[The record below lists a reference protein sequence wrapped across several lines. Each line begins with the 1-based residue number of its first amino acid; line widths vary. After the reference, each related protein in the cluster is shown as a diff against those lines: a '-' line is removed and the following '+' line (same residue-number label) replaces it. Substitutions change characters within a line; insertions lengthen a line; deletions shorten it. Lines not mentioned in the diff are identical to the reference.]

1 MEAQVSET
9 VKENDV
15 AMLIKR
21 HTGWGKRET
30 INLPEIPYINIK

>member
-15 AMLIKR
+15 AMLIKD
-21 HTGWGKRET
+21 TLVGGKGKPSIFLRSL
-30 INLPEIPYINIK
+30 IYI